1 MNRDVL
7 RYMKT
12 ILVRIIQSDNH
23 KTSEGVKQ
31 LENLLLV
38 ILDVSFY
45 AYSLDINSSSTF
57 KISQIIVLID
67 KYINVLNESTKHTI
81 SSKIVKEVNFCVD
94 IYLGKIKENETN
106 IEILNLL
113 ISMRVF
119 ELYIYFQKDV

>member
-81 SSKIVKEVNFCVD
+81 SSK
-94 IYLGKIKENETN
+94 
-106 IEILNLL
+106 
-113 ISMRVF
+113 
-119 ELYIYFQKDV
+119 